1 MIVVSHD
8 REFLDQI
15 CNKIVDIEDGSTI
28 TYKGNYSKFLGLRKD
43 RLTQWRDKYEKQCKF
58 LNEEESIIKKLKRTM
73 NSDSNAIHLIRQ
85 KEASINKFRNSPNF
99 LQPPPRERKFR
110 FRFPTTERCRD
121 VLMEIEHLE
130 HGYPTRNTGSSN
142 NLPTNRT
149 ESPVALRLDHPSDSL
164 LPKATVHSSSYKP
177 LFTDFDFDIKKH
189 QKIGIIGPNGVGK
202 TTLLKVLAGLEEP
215 RKGTAT
221 ITSSSVLMNYYSQN
235 QADTLNLNQT
245 VIESVQEVASEE
257 VSFENIRNLLAQ
269 FLFKNDDIYKTVGSL
284 SGGEKARVALCRMM
298 MKPSNLLF
306 LDEVRLCL
314 SFFLWGFVFSFDK
327 ICFLIV
333 YSYFYSLLLCEIKFL
348 LH

>member
-8 REFLDQI
+8 REFLDQV

-28 TYKGNYSKFLGLRKD
+28 TYKSNYSKFLGLRKD

-58 LNEEESIIKKLKRTM
+58 LNEEESIIKKLKKTM

-85 KEASINKFRNSPNF
+85 KEASINKFRTSPNF
-99 LQPPPRERKFR
+99 LPPPPRERKFR

-130 HGYPTRNTGSSN
+130 HGYPTRNTVSPNISPEN
-142 NLPTNRT
+142 PS
-149 ESPVALRLDHPSDSL
+149 ESPLLSHLDYPSGNL
-164 LPKATVHSSSYKP
+164 LPKTTEVSSSYKP

-189 QKIGIIGPNGVGK
+189 QKIGIIGPNGAGK
-202 TTLLKVLAGLEEP
+202 TTLLKVLTGLEEP

-221 ITSSSVLMNYYSQN
+221 LTSSSVLMNYYSQN

-306 LDEVRLCL
+306 LDEVGTFVC
-314 SFFLWGFVFSFDK
+314 FFLMGIRF
-327 ICFLIV
+327 FL
-333 YSYFYSLLLCEIKFL
+333 
-348 LH
+348 